1 MCDKRDGLA
10 TTMEHSIKN
19 HINHTIL
26 SHLPLDSYSF
36 FIMFLLETETDDLL
50 ESYSNI
56 AIGQIWLD
64 QPDSADLSKSCY
76 EFLSFAT
83 KILVCYRT

>member
-1 MCDKRDGLA
+1 
-10 TTMEHSIKN
+10 
-19 HINHTIL
+19 
-26 SHLPLDSYSF
+26 
-36 FIMFLLETETDDLL
+36 MFLLETETDDLL